1 LNNKLPS
8 TFSSIKATLPTL
20 GIGLGL
26 RGSLIDSIMAHQE
39 KIDWLEFTPE
49 NYFQS
54 ATGGQDLLKR
64 MSRQFALTSHGVSM
78 SIGSADALDQNY
90 LAHLKHLVEITDSPW
105 FSDHLSFS
113 SVDNHYIHDLFPLP
127 QNIQAAQHVADKI
140 QAAQA
145 FVGKPML
152 IENIS
157 AYQKMEGPLSEA
169 QFLTEVAILADCG
182 ILLDLNN
189 LYINSINLKFDPYQ
203 YLAEIPLDRVVQVHM
218 AGHLHTSKY
227 LVDTH
232 GERVEKNVF
241 ALLEHLLTLVEVK
254 AITLERDQNFAD
266 FKELMFD
273 LDRIRDI
280 HNSRKTLV
288 SREKERETNK
298 DKRHTDSTVS
308 LVSTAEE
315 TDLIDCTPT
324 GAGVEA
330 LREFEKAFIGNLL
343 ERTTGS
349 SPFIVEREALSS
361 ADINNLQLSEN
372 ASEIYLMITNSR
384 LEELLQSVYPCT
396 FVALGESSE
405 KVSAGFYRKHPT
417 IGLSQETSTKDF
429 AEYLNSDWSEVI
441 MELPYLCELAL
452 SEHKKRFC
460 GQYNTDSNLIDLEL
474 DSFEQLSQS
483 QPVLNQSLELFTSA
497 YPIPS
502 IVRATESLANVA
514 AEEVF
519 MPWGNSASGISG
531 PYNIAIYRPTGGAS
545 AQLLTVPVAAA
556 ALIKAAALTR
566 QSADTSTNYKHFSCL
581 NLIEEAMSSMQI
593 TPSAENLANL
603 IGLVKQLFE
612 LGIFAGCKRLNAS

>member
-1 LNNKLPS
+1 MKNKHPS
-8 TFSSIKATLPTL
+8 TFSSIKAALPTL

-64 MSRQFALTSHGVSM
+64 IARQFALTSHGVSM
-78 SIGSADALDQNY
+78 SLGSADALAQDY
-90 LAHLKHLVEITDSPW
+90 LSHLKHLIEITDSPW

-127 QNIQAAQHVADKI
+127 HNIQAAQHVADKI
-140 QAAQA
+140 LAAQA

-169 QFLTEVAILADCG
+169 QFLTEVATLADCG

-203 YLAEIPLDRVVQVHM
+203 YLAEIPLERVVQVHM
-218 AGHLHTSKY
+218 AGHLQTSKY

-241 ALLEHLLTLVEVK
+241 ALLEHLLTLVDVK
-254 AITLERDQNFAD
+254 AITLERDQNFTD
-266 FKELMFD
+266 FKELIFD

-280 HNSRKTLV
+280 SNSRKMLTGNG
-288 SREKERETNK
+288 REKEKEE
-298 DKRHTDSTVS
+298 SAVS
-308 LVSTAEE
+308 LIAVAEE
-315 TDLIDCTPT
+315 TGLINCAPP

-343 ERTTGS
+343 ERSTGS
-349 SPFIVEREALSS
+349 SPFKVDRTAISS
-361 ADINNLQLSEN
+361 DDLNSLQLSDN

-396 FVALGESSE
+396 FVALDDSRE

-417 IGLSQETSTKDF
+417 IGLSQEVSTKDF
-429 AEYLNSDWSEVI
+429 AEYLKSDWPEVI

-452 SEHKKRFC
+452 TEHKKRFC
-460 GQYNTDSNLIDLEL
+460 GRYNIDSNLVDLEL
-474 DSFEQLSQS
+474 DGFEQLSQS
-483 QPVLNQSLELFTSA
+483 QPVLNESLELLTSA
-497 YPIPS
+497 YPIPT
-502 IVRATESLANVA
+502 IVRATESLANLA
-514 AEEVF
+514 AEVDF
-519 MPWGNSASGISG
+519 LPWGNAASGISG
-531 PYNIAIYRPTGGAS
+531 PYHTVIYRPTGGAS
-545 AQLLTVPVAAA
+545 AQLLTVPMAAA
-556 ALIKAAALTR
+556 ALIKAAAKTR
-566 QSADTSTNYKHFSCL
+566 QSTDASTSNKHFSCL
-581 NLIEEAMSSMQI
+581 DLIEEAISSLQI
-593 TPSAENLANL
+593 APSAENLANL

-612 LGIFAGCKRLNAS
+612 LGIFAGCKRLNASQN